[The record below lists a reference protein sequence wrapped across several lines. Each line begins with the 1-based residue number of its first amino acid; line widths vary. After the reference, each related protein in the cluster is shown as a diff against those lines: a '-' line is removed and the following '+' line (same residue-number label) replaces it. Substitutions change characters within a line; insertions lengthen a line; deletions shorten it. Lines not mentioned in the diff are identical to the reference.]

1 MVKKFLWPEL
11 FKLYDQIENQPDV
24 EILKQRLLYIQA
36 LETAKCY
43 EENVLTDVRDAD
55 IGAILGW
62 GMAPWTGGPL
72 SFIDM
77 VGIKEFVAEADK
89 LAQKY
94 GDRFTPC
101 KMLRDMAEK
110 NESFHSNSNK
120 AA

>member
-1 MVKKFLWPEL
+1 
-11 FKLYDQIENQPDV
+11 
-24 EILKQRLLYIQA
+24 
-36 LETAKCY
+36 
-43 EENVLTDVRDAD
+43 
-55 IGAILGW
+55 
-62 GMAPWTGGPL
+62 MAPWTGGPL

-77 VGIKEFVAEADK
+77 VVIKEFVAEADK

>member
-1 MVKKFLWPEL
+1 M
-11 FKLYDQIENQPDV
+11 
-24 EILKQRLLYIQA
+24 
-36 LETAKCY
+36 
-43 EENVLTDVRDAD
+43 LTDVRDAD

-77 VGIKEFVAEADK
+77 VGVKEFVAEADK

-94 GDRFTPC
+94 GERFIPC
-101 KMLRDMAEK
+101 KMLRDMAAK
-110 NESFHSNSNK
+110 NESFHKSGSSSQ